1 MTQQLTEKSD
11 VYSFGVLMLEL
22 ITSRRPIELGRY
34 IVKVVKNAIDKTKD
48 LCGLKEILDT
58 AMDVGTPLHGFEK
71 FVDLAMQCVEES
83 NSDRPSMN
91 YVVKEIENMLQLAG
105 SNPNADSASTS
116 SSYNV
121 SKGSSLHPYDNEL
134 FDSSVVLP
142 RA

>member
-22 ITSRRPIELGRY
+22 MTARRPIERGKY
-34 IVKVVKNAIDKTKD
+34 IVKVVRNAIDKTKD
-48 LCGLKEILDT
+48 LYGLKEILDPT
-58 AMDVGTPLHGFEK
+58 IDLGTSVSSFEK

-83 NSDRPSMN
+83 STNRPSMN
-91 YVVKEIENMLQLAG
+91 SVVKEIENMLQLAG

-121 SKGSSLHPYDNEL
+121 SGNSLHPYDNEY
-134 FDSSVVLP
+134 FDSSVILP